1 MFNFTLLLPNISIEL
16 PNAYVEDIMIN
27 VNVFDIVDVKGSYSY
42 RAASDYDYY
51 GYKEL
56 SFRTM
61 FGEGEDS
68 EGNIHA
74 LPENVLDNIA
84 EEHGELIEDM
94 IWGKLD
100 GLKEE
105 NAYYE

>member
-42 RAASDYDYY
+42 NAPSDYDYY

-74 LPENVLDNIA
+74 LPENVLDSIA
-84 EEHGELIEDM
+84 DEHGELIEGM
-94 IWGKLD
+94 IWDKLD
-100 GLKEE
+100 ELKRDDD
-105 NAYYE
+105 YY